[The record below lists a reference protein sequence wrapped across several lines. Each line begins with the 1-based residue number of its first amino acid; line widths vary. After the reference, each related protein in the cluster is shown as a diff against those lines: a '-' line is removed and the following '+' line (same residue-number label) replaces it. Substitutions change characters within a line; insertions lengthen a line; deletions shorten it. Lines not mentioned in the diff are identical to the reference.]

1 MRRDLATNVRLRD
14 AGRFSAANCI
24 GVSDAPTPEQR
35 PRTPPVTVGLGSRL
49 RFCHLRRAPHSCH
62 SPAHSTARATLLGT
76 FSARAVAL
84 PRRVFVGEFEDR
96 FPSVLRELR
105 GARQD
110 KHETLYSGSRGSFP
124 RVRACWTSRSA
135 GSADK
140 WWSIRGRARRR
151 GRVGCVGARPE
162 VGRNILCVDNV
173 WTIRYVQG
181 TGVKKVP
188 VPRAQIAP
196 ANTGVRRSPDA

>member
-1 MRRDLATNVRLRD
+1 MRRDPASNVQLRD
-14 AGRFSAANCI
+14 AGPFSAANCI
-24 GVSDAPTPEQR
+24 EVSDAPTPEQR

-124 RVRACWTSRSA
+124 RVRACWKSRPGVDTGLSDEKYGTSDTNSVTRTPCLL
-135 GSADK
+135 
-140 WWSIRGRARRR
+140 IHE
-151 GRVGCVGARPE
+151 PE
-162 VGRNILCVDNV
+162 LHL
-173 WTIRYVQG
+173 Q
-181 TGVKKVP
+181 
-188 VPRAQIAP
+188 
-196 ANTGVRRSPDA
+196 